1 MYVEVDQSGKIGDT
15 KVPTV
20 LAFAN
25 SDSYAIFIPATVK
38 RDALKALRQLGKSG
52 TTLYLELFAIGL
64 YLLLKDHIQ
73 KANLVTI
80 DIEYPGHN
88 DKIKERLLHLLQRA
102 GVSLEADQI
111 RFDLIHQGG
120 KKPSAHDKAYY
131 TYHGEIE
138 PDRVITLEDFLNE
151 VK

>member
-1 MYVEVDQSGKIGDT
+1 MHIEVDQSGKIGDT

-52 TTLYLELFAIGL
+52 TTLYLEFFAIGL
-64 YLLLKDHIQ
+64 YLLLKDYIQ

-80 DIEYPGHN
+80 DVEYPGHD
-88 DKIKERLLHLLQRA
+88 DKIKERLLYLLQRA
-102 GVSLEADQI
+102 GISLEVDRI

-120 KKPSAHDKAYY
+120 KKPPAHDKAYY
-131 TYHGEIE
+131 TYRGEIE
-138 PDRVITLEDFLNE
+138 PDRVITLGDLLNE